1 MTIDRYLVREMTWP
15 FLVGWLLLTAVF
27 AAYVA
32 AELLQDAAAA
42 GLAPTAMW
50 ALILLQC
57 VIAWEVI
64 VPTSMFFSVLFAFER
79 MNRDRELIALFAGG
93 WSRARILL
101 PVVGV
106 GVVMVVVVAMLTLQ
120 ARPWAHRTSDAV
132 EDRATRPDVAAMQAG
147 RFYALGPSLVL
158 TASGIEND
166 QFLQDVFARQQRALG
181 DRVIRAQRAS
191 MAPPGAD
198 GSQLVEFYDGEVI
211 TLGNEAT
218 GDRRH
223 VFERLGIRWQ
233 ETPPAVDEELD
244 RRSRP
249 TQDLQRVGAPREI
262 AELQWRF
269 TLPFIT
275 FGMTLIAGVLGTASP
290 GKVTASRML
299 WAIGAY
305 VVVFNVASAA
315 RTALEQ
321 GTLPPLPGILW
332 LPLLPL
338 GITVLLLF
346 WLRR

>member
-1 MTIDRYLVREMTWP
+1 MTIDRYLVREMAWP
-15 FLVGWLLLTAVF
+15 FLVGWFLLTAVF

-101 PVVGV
+101 PVIGV
-106 GVVMVVVVAMLTLQ
+106 GVIMVIVVAMLTLQ
-120 ARPWAHRTSDAV
+120 ARPWAYRTSDVV
-132 EDRATRPDVAAMQAG
+132 EDRAARPEVAAMQAG

-158 TASGIEND
+158 TASAIENE
-166 QFLQDVFARQQRALG
+166 QFLRDVFARQQRTLG
-181 DRVIRAQRAS
+181 DRLIRAERAS
-191 MAPPGAD
+191 MAPPQPD
-198 GSQLVEFYDGEVI
+198 GSRLVEFYDGEVI
-211 TLGNEAT
+211 TLGTEAT

-223 VFERLGIRWQ
+223 IFERLGIRWQ
-233 ETPPAVDEELD
+233 ETPPTVDEVLD
-244 RRSRP
+244 RRARP
-249 TQDLQRVGAPREI
+249 TQDLARVGVPREI
-262 AELQWRF
+262 AELQWRL

-299 WAIGAY
+299 WAIVAY

-321 GTLPPLPGILW
+321 GTLPPMPGIFW

-338 GITVLLLF
+338 GITVLLLY